1 LTERLN
7 NADSRIVVLTAP
19 AGFGKTTLARQWRDQ
34 ASGPVVWFRA
44 STPSRDVAALALEIA
59 RAAMP
64 VAPSAYLSMR
74 QHLRWVD
81 RPADFP
87 EDIAQTLS
95 SILGDSPNACLV
107 VDDYDFIAVSEQS
120 ERFFQHFAETAAI
133 RLLIATRRRPR
144 WITARKILYGEA
156 VELDAASLA
165 LTQTETQSLL
175 PNVSHRDAGNLWE
188 RTRGWPAVI
197 ALAARTGDL
206 TLPQS
211 ALPPA
216 LHQYFAEELYQGAHP
231 SVRGALGRLAI
242 LPRMAAPLVSLALEG
257 LAAEDVKREA
267 VDLGFLAIDV
277 LGNAEIHPLLH
288 TFLAEKGE
296 APSKVFAQRII
307 DGAISERLWDDAFT
321 IISRTDLFEHFP
333 RLLESALDQLLEES
347 RLTTL
352 ENWFASASGAGCVF
366 PQLHLAEAEVLR
378 RVGKLEL
385 GESRALEAAERIG
398 SGVGASRAFA
408 IAGECA
414 QLDVRPTAAIEH
426 HRRAEEAAPNSV
438 HAVRA
443 TWGRF
448 VASAQIEA
456 PDARIL
462 LDRFIELSDGSAA
475 ATLRIACGHMMLA
488 TLAGSLDE
496 ALRTHGHLLDLLPA
510 VDDPLVSTSFL
521 YRAAYTNTLCGRY
534 SAGLRLAVQA
544 DAQVRHA
551 RLRFAAAHI
560 GAAHAAA
567 VVGLRQL
574 TRAGLIL
581 DRVVALVTELDDV
594 FELTNAGT
602 LRARLL
608 LARGASNDAA
618 AILANWREG
627 PTYAL
632 RGEAAALRGLAEA
645 VAGRPYEAEKLAAT
659 ALEMTTDVQAQTLA
673 HLARAVASMKEA
685 LPNASER
692 VAAAEDVL
700 LERDNYDGLVC
711 AYRAYPPLL
720 RELRMRGRIPVNRL
734 EELVRQS
741 RDRRIAARIGWSLP
755 SEMRGDISS
764 LSPREREVF
773 DLLAKGLTNR
783 EIAAELV
790 ISEMTVKVHVRHI
803 LEKLGVRTRTEAVLR
818 LHELS

>member
-1 LTERLN
+1 
-7 NADSRIVVLTAP
+7 
-19 AGFGKTTLARQWRDQ
+19 
-34 ASGPVVWFRA
+34 
-44 STPSRDVAALALEIA
+44 
-59 RAAMP
+59 MP

-74 QHLRWVD
+74 QHLRSVD

-87 EDIAQTLS
+87 EDIAEILS
-95 SILGDSPNACLV
+95 SIFGESANICLV

-133 RLLIATRRRPR
+133 RLLIGARRRPR

-156 VELDAASLA
+156 VELDAALLA
-165 LTQTETQSLL
+165 LTQAETQSLL
-175 PNVSHRDAGNLWE
+175 PNISQRDAGNLWE

-197 ALAARTGDL
+197 ALAARTGDV
-206 TLPQS
+206 TLPQP

-216 LHQYFAEELYQGAHP
+216 LYQYFAEELYQGARP

-257 LAAEDVKREA
+257 LQAEDVKREA
-267 VDLGFLAIDV
+267 VDLGFIAIDA

-288 TFLAEKGE
+288 SFLAEKGE
-296 APSKVFAQRII
+296 APSEAVAERII
-307 DGAISERLWDDAFT
+307 HGAISERLWDDAFT
-321 IISRTDLFEHFP
+321 IISRTGLFEHFP
-333 RLLESALDQLLEES
+333 RLLESGLDQLLEES

-352 ENWFASASGAGCVF
+352 ESWFARASAAGCVF
-366 PQLHLAEAEVLR
+366 PELHLAEAEVLR

-385 GESRALEAAERIG
+385 GESLALDAAERMG
-398 SGVGASRAFA
+398 SGIHASRAFA

-414 QLDVRPTAAIEH
+414 QLDARPTAAIGH
-426 HRRAEEAAPNSV
+426 HCRAEEAAPNSV

-443 TWGRF
+443 IWGRF
-448 VASAQIEA
+448 VASAQIES

-475 ATLRIACGHMMLA
+475 TTLRIACGHMMLA

-496 ALRTHGHLLDLLPA
+496 AMRTHDHQLDLLPA
-510 VDDPLVSTSFL
+510 VDDPLASISFL
-521 YRAAYTNTLCGRY
+521 YRVAYMNTLCGRY
-534 SAGLRLAVQA
+534 SAGSRLAVQA
-544 DAQVRHA
+544 DEQARHA
-551 RLRFAAAHI
+551 RLRFAATHI

-567 VVGLRQL
+567 VIGLRQL

-581 DRVVALVTELDDV
+581 HRVLALATELDDV
-594 FELTNAGT
+594 FELTNSRS
-602 LRARLL
+602 LKARLL
-608 LARGASNDAA
+608 LARGEGNDAA
-618 AILANWREG
+618 AILANWEEG

-632 RGEAAALRGLAEA
+632 RGEAAALRGLA
-645 VAGRPYEAEKLAAT
+645 VAATGRPYEAEKLAVA

-673 HLARAVASMKEA
+673 HLARAVASMREA
-685 LPNASER
+685 VPHASER
-692 VAAAEDVL
+692 IATAEDVL
-700 LERDNYDGLVC
+700 LERGNYDSLVC

-720 RELRMRGRIPVNRL
+720 GELRKRARIPGKRL
-734 EELVRQS
+734 GELVHEA
-741 RDRRIAARIGWSLP
+741 RDRRLAALIGWSLP
-755 SEMRGDISS
+755 SETRGDNFL